1 MEEEIWKTVTC
12 DNLTNY
18 EVSSLGQVRN
28 KTTKYILKQTLNCSG
43 YQTCSLSGVSCIIHI
58 LILNTFV
65 DNIDKLPSVNH
76 INHIKTDNR
85 LCNLKYVSH
94 SDNMKHSY
102 DNPDR
107 KKSHVAILQL
117 DPGNKTTVINIFNSI
132 VQAAETLGITQAYVT
147 KILIYGKA
155 TRKYCFKYRD
165 NLVLPQEE
173 LEDFEPIQN
182 HGNYL
187 IHRDGRIYSRIRN
200 RLLKPSLKGGYLNI
214 FLGKGNQ
221 YKVHRLVA
229 IQFII
234 NPKNKPCVNHKD
246 GNKVNNH
253 VDNLE
258 WVTVAENN
266 NHAFDTGLNTGIISV
281 LKYSLDGIFLRQF
294 NSLQEAAKSI
304 DCVDFIGNG
313 SSISKCCKGL
323 QKHAFKF
330 IWRFAE
336 NNEIARLFPFVPVK
350 IRDASEYESYFL
362 TNIPSFVY

>member
-1 MEEEIWKTVTC
+1 
-12 DNLTNY
+12 
-18 EVSSLGQVRN
+18 
-28 KTTKYILKQTLNCSG
+28 
-43 YQTCSLSGVSCIIHI
+43 
-58 LILNTFV
+58 
-65 DNIDKLPSVNH
+65 
-76 INHIKTDNR
+76 
-85 LCNLKYVSH
+85 
-94 SDNMKHSY
+94 
-102 DNPDR
+102 
-107 KKSHVAILQL
+107 
-117 DPGNKTTVINIFNSI
+117 
-132 VQAAETLGITQAYVT
+132 
-147 KILIYGKA
+147 
-155 TRKYCFKYRD
+155 
-165 NLVLPQEE
+165 
-173 LEDFEPIQN
+173 
-182 HGNYL
+182 
-187 IHRDGRIYSRIRN
+187 
-200 RLLKPSLKGGYLNI
+200 LKGGYLNI

-336 NNEIARLFPFVPVK
+336 NNEIPVVPVK
-350 IRDASEYESYFL
+350 FTAGIKFSVNQYTKDGIFVRKYDSYSEASRIL
-362 TNIPSFVY
+362 TGTKGNKRAISDCCSGKREFFKDFIFSRV

>member
-200 RLLKPSLKGGYLNI
+200 RLLKPSLKGG
-214 FLGKGNQ
+214 
-221 YKVHRLVA
+221 
-229 IQFII
+229 
-234 NPKNKPCVNHKD
+234 
-246 GNKVNNH
+246 
-253 VDNLE
+253 
-258 WVTVAENN
+258 
-266 NHAFDTGLNTGIISV
+266 
-281 LKYSLDGIFLRQF
+281 
-294 NSLQEAAKSI
+294 
-304 DCVDFIGNG
+304 
-313 SSISKCCKGL
+313 
-323 QKHAFKF
+323 
-330 IWRFAE
+330 
-336 NNEIARLFPFVPVK
+336 
-350 IRDASEYESYFL
+350 
-362 TNIPSFVY
+362 